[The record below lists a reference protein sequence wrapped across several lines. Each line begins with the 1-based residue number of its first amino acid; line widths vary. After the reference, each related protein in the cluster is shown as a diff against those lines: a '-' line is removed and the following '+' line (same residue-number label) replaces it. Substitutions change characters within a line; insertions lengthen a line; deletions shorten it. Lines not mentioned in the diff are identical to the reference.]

1 MHPTRR
7 HLTRRHLLGATAAAG
22 VTGLAT
28 GCEPDRPAGGT
39 AAPDDAPALDP
50 ASWDSVRAQFALD
63 PSRAHLATFVFAPH
77 PAPVRAAVAVHR
89 AGLDRDASGYLGL
102 HEERLDRA
110 VLDAAAGH
118 LGTRP
123 EQIALTDSTTMG
135 LGLVYSAI
143 RLRAGEEVLTTEHDF
158 YATHESLRL
167 RAERDGLT
175 VRRARLYRDA
185 ATATADEMVAGL
197 TAALTP
203 RTRVVALTWVHSSTG
218 VKLPVRRLAE
228 AVRERS
234 PEALLCLDAV
244 HGFGADASTPEQ
256 LGCDVLVSGC
266 HKWLLGPRGTG
277 LVWAAER
284 AWARMTPVIP
294 TFDGRAIGR
303 WMAGGTGGAP
313 VPPGLAHTPGGYHSF
328 EHRWA
333 LADAFAFHRRIGP
346 ARVAERTRELANR
359 LKDGLAGIRGVRL
372 VTPRAAD
379 LSAGVVCCEVAGVPA
394 DRAVDRLRSAGVIA
408 SSTPY
413 RPSYLRFGAT
423 IANGEQDVDSALRA
437 VRTLV

>member
-1 MHPTRR
+1 MQ
-7 HLTRRHLLGATAAAG
+7 LTRRHLLGATAAAG

-28 GCEPDRPAGGT
+28 GCEPDRPAARDGT
-39 AAPDDAPALDP
+39 ADDPPALDP

-63 PSRAHLATFVFAPH
+63 RSRAHLATFVFAPH
-77 PAPVRAAVAVHR
+77 PAPVRAAVATHR
-89 AGLDRDASGYLGL
+89 DGLDRDASGYLL
-102 HEERLDRA
+102 ANEERLDRA

-118 LGTRP
+118 LATLP
-123 EQIALTDSTTMG
+123 DQIALTDSTTMG

-143 RLRAGEEVLTTEHDF
+143 RLRPGDEVLTTEHDF

-167 RAERDGLT
+167 RAERDGVT

-185 ATATADEMVAGL
+185 ATAGVDEMVAGL
-197 TAALTP
+197 AAALTA

-228 AVRERS
+228 VVRERS

-277 LVWAAER
+277 LVWATER

-294 TFDGRAIGR
+294 SFDGRVIGS
-303 WMAGGTGGAP
+303 WLAGGGQPA
-313 VPPGLAHTPGGYHSF
+313 PPGPAHTPGGYHSF

-333 LADAFAFHRRIGP
+333 LADAFGFHARIGP
-346 ARVAERTRELANR
+346 ARVAERTCELADR
-359 LKDGLAGIRGVRL
+359 LKEGLAGIRGVRL

-379 LSAGVVCCEVAGVPA
+379 LSAGVVCCEVPGVPV
-394 DRAVDRLRSAGVIA
+394 REAVGRLWSAGVVA

-423 IANGEQDVDSALRA
+423 IANSEQDVEAAPRA

>member
-7 HLTRRHLLGATAAAG
+7 PLTRRHLLGATAAAG

-28 GCEPDRPAGGT
+28 GCDPDRPAGGT
-39 AAPDDAPALDP
+39 AVSDDAPALDP

-63 PSRAHLATFVFAPH
+63 RSRAHLATFVFAPH
-77 PAPVRAAVAVHR
+77 PAPVRAAVATHR
-89 AGLDRDASGYLGL
+89 AGLDRDASGYLAAN
-102 HEERLDRA
+102 EERLDRA
-110 VLDAAAGH
+110 VLAAAAGH
-118 LGTRP
+118 LGARSDH
-123 EQIALTDSTTMG
+123 IALTDSTTMG
-135 LGLVYSAI
+135 LGLLYGAI
-143 RLRAGEEVLTTEHDF
+143 RLRPGDEVLTTEHDF

-167 RAERDGLT
+167 RAERDGVT

-185 ATATADEMVAGL
+185 ATAGADEMVAGL

-294 TFDGRAIGR
+294 SFDGRDIGR
-303 WMAGGTGGAP
+303 WLAGGTGGQP
-313 VPPGLAHTPGGYHSF
+313 VPPGPAHTPGGYHSF

-346 ARVAERTRELANR
+346 ARVAERTRELAGR
-359 LKDGLAGIRGVRL
+359 LKEGLAGIRGVRL

-379 LSAGVVCCEVAGVPA
+379 LSAGVVCCEVPGVPVGE
-394 DRAVDRLRSAGVIA
+394 AVNRLWSAGVVA

-423 IANGEQDVDSALRA
+423 IANGEQDVEAALRA
-437 VRTLV
+437 VRTLA

>member
-1 MHPTRR
+1 M

-28 GCEPDRPAGGT
+28 GCEPERPAAQDG
-39 AAPDDAPALDP
+39 AADDPPALDP

-63 PSRAHLATFVFAPH
+63 RSRAHLATFVFAPH
-77 PAPVRAAVAVHR
+77 PAPVRAAVATHR
-89 AGLDRDASGYLGL
+89 DGLDRDASGYLL
-102 HEERLDRA
+102 ANEERLDRA

-118 LGTRP
+118 LGTKP
-123 EQIALTDSTTMG
+123 DQIALTDSTTMG

-143 RLRAGEEVLTTEHDF
+143 RLRPGDEVLTTEHDF

-167 RAERDGLT
+167 RADRDGVT

-185 ATATADEMVAGL
+185 ATAGVDEMAAGL
-197 TAALTP
+197 AGALTP

-228 AVRERS
+228 LVRERS

-294 TFDGRAIGR
+294 TFDGRSIGR
-303 WMAGGTGGAP
+303 WLAGGTGAAL
-313 VPPGLAHTPGGYHSF
+313 VPPGAAHTPGGYHSF

-333 LADAFAFHRRIGP
+333 LADAFGFHSRIGP
-346 ARVAERTRELANR
+346 ARVAERTRELADR
-359 LKDGLAGIRGVRL
+359 LKEGLAGIRGVRL
-372 VTPRAAD
+372 VTPRTAD
-379 LSAGVVCCEVAGVPA
+379 LSAGVVCCEVPGVPVGE
-394 DRAVDRLRSAGVIA
+394 AVGRLRSVGVVA

-413 RPSYLRFGAT
+413 RQSYLRFGAT
-423 IANGEQDVDSALRA
+423 IANGEQDVEAALRA

>member
-1 MHPTRR
+1 M

-28 GCEPDRPAGGT
+28 GCEPERPAAQDG
-39 AAPDDAPALDP
+39 AADDPPALDP
-50 ASWDSVRAQFALD
+50 ASWDSVHAQFALD
-63 PSRAHLATFVFAPH
+63 RSRAHLATFVFAPH
-77 PAPVRAAVAVHR
+77 PAPVRAAVATHR
-89 AGLDRDASGYLGL
+89 DGLDRDASGYLL
-102 HEERLDRA
+102 ANEERLDRA

-118 LGTRP
+118 LGTNP
-123 EQIALTDSTTMG
+123 DQIALTDSTTMG

-143 RLRAGEEVLTTEHDF
+143 RLRPGDEVLTTEHDF

-167 RAERDGLT
+167 RAERDGVT
-175 VRRARLYRDA
+175 VLRARLYRDA
-185 ATATADEMVAGL
+185 ATAGVDEMVAGL
-197 TAALTP
+197 AAALTP

-228 AVRERS
+228 VVRERS

-277 LVWAAER
+277 LVWATGR

-294 TFDGRAIGR
+294 SFDGRVIGS
-303 WMAGGTGGAP
+303 WLAGGGGQPA
-313 VPPGLAHTPGGYHSF
+313 PPGPAHTPGGYHSF

-333 LADAFAFHRRIGP
+333 LADAFGFHSRIGP
-346 ARVAERTRELANR
+346 ARVAERTRELADR
-359 LKDGLAGIRGVRL
+359 LKEGLAGVRGVRL

-379 LSAGVVCCEVAGVPA
+379 LSAGVVCCEVPGVPVGE
-394 DRAVDRLRSAGVIA
+394 AVGRLRSAGVVA

-423 IANGEQDVDSALRA
+423 IANGEQDVEAALRA

>member
-1 MHPTRR
+1 M

-28 GCEPDRPAGGT
+28 GCEPDRPAAQDG
-39 AAPDDAPALDP
+39 AADDPPALDP
-50 ASWDSVRAQFALD
+50 GSWDSVRAQFALD
-63 PSRAHLATFVFAPH
+63 RSRAHLATFVFAPH
-77 PAPVRAAVAVHR
+77 PAPVRAAVATHR
-89 AGLDRDASGYLGL
+89 DGLDRDASGYLL
-102 HEERLDRA
+102 ANEERLDRA

-118 LGTRP
+118 LGTKP
-123 EQIALTDSTTMG
+123 DQIALTDSTTMG

-143 RLRAGEEVLTTEHDF
+143 RLRPGDEVLTTEHDF

-167 RAERDGLT
+167 RADRDGVT
-175 VRRARLYRDA
+175 VRRARLYQDA
-185 ATATADEMVAGL
+185 ATAGVDEMAAGL
-197 TAALTP
+197 AGALTP

-228 AVRERS
+228 LVRERS

-256 LGCDVLVSGC
+256 LGCDVLISGC

-277 LVWAAER
+277 LVWATER

-294 TFDGRAIGR
+294 TFDGRSIGS
-303 WMAGGTGGAP
+303 WLAGGGGQPA
-313 VPPGLAHTPGGYHSF
+313 PPGPAHTPGGYHSF

-333 LADAFAFHRRIGP
+333 LADAFGFHSRIGP
-346 ARVAERTRELANR
+346 ARVAERTRELADR
-359 LKDGLAGIRGVRL
+359 LKEGLAGIRGVRL

-379 LSAGVVCCEVAGVPA
+379 LSAGVVCCEVPGVPVGE
-394 DRAVDRLRSAGVIA
+394 AVGRLRSAGVVA

-423 IANGEQDVDSALRA
+423 IANGEQDVEAVLRA